1 MNQRINKRLPSVS
14 IERQIVSYL
23 MKYGNTRETDLISYG
38 VQNFVRPPEE
48 MKKIID
54 RMAVKGK
61 IHRIVHNKIKPSE
74 VYISLEEPLPV
85 YALMENEISNSETSK
100 ILEEAAS
107 VAENINIDFHK
118 T

>member
-1 MNQRINKRLPSVS
+1 MS
-14 IERQIVSYL
+14 IERHIVSYL

-61 IHRIVHNKIKPSE
+61 IHRIVHNKLKPPE
-74 VYISLEEPLPV
+74 VYIGLEESLPI
-85 YALMENEISNSETSK
+85 YMIIEDQIANDEAK
-100 ILEEAAS
+100 RILEEAAS
-107 VAENINIDFHK
+107 VAEHTSGDGNP
-118 T
+118 

>member
-1 MNQRINKRLPSVS
+1 MS

-38 VQNFVRPPEE
+38 VQNFVQPPEK

-61 IHRIVHNKIKPSE
+61 IQRIVHNKLKPPE
-74 VYISLEEPLPV
+74 VYIGLEESLPIPPTIEDQIV
-85 YALMENEISNSETSK
+85 DDEARR

-107 VAENINIDFHK
+107 VAEHTSADRSP
-118 T
+118 

>member
-1 MNQRINKRLPSVS
+1 MS

-23 MKYGNTRETDLISYG
+23 MKYGNTREIDLISYG
-38 VQNFVRPPEE
+38 MQNFVQPPEK

-61 IHRIVHNKIKPSE
+61 IHRIVHNKLKPPE
-74 VYISLEEPLPV
+74 VYIGLEESLPINPMIEDQI
-85 YALMENEISNSETSK
+85 ANDEARR

-107 VAENINIDFHK
+107 VAENTSEDRSL
-118 T
+118 

>member
-1 MNQRINKRLPSVS
+1 MS

-38 VQNFVRPPEE
+38 VQNFVQPPEK

-61 IHRIVHNKIKPSE
+61 IHRIVHGKLEPPE
-74 VYISLEEPLPV
+74 VYVGLEESIPIHPMIEDQIV
-85 YALMENEISNSETSK
+85 NDEARK

-107 VAENINIDFHK
+107 VAENTSGDRSS
-118 T
+118 

>member
-1 MNQRINKRLPSVS
+1 VS

-38 VQNFVRPPEE
+38 VQNFLRPPEE

-61 IHRIVHNKIKPSE
+61 IYRIVHSKLKPPE
-74 VYISLEEPLPV
+74 VYISLEESLPIHSMIEDQI
-85 YALMENEISNSETSK
+85 ANDEARR

-107 VAENINIDFHK
+107 VAKQSSCNGRP
-118 T
+118 

>member
-1 MNQRINKRLPSVS
+1 MS

-38 VQNFVRPPEE
+38 VQNFVPHPEE

-61 IHRIVHNKIKPSE
+61 IHRIVHNKLKPPE
-74 VYISLEEPLPV
+74 VYIGLEESLPIHMIIEDQI
-85 YALMENEISNSETSK
+85 ANDEAK
-100 ILEEAAS
+100 RILEEAAS
-107 VAENINIDFHK
+107 VAEHTSGDVRP
-118 T
+118 

>member
-1 MNQRINKRLPSVS
+1 VS

-38 VQNFVRPPEE
+38 AQNFVRPPEK

-61 IHRIVHNKIKPSE
+61 IYRIVHNKLNPPE
-74 VYISLEEPLPV
+74 VYISLEESLPIQPMIEDQI
-85 YALMENEISNSETSK
+85 ANDEARR

-107 VAENINIDFHK
+107 VAEQSSGDGRP
-118 T
+118 